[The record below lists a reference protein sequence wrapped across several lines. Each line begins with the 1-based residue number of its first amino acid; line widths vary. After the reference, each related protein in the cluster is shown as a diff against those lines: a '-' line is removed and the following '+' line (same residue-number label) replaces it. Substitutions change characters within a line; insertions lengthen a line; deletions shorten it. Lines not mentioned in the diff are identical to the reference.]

1 MDIRWI
7 KLSVNMFDDEK
18 IRIIRTMPDGD
29 KIILIWIQLLCLAGK
44 INDGGEVYVGQRVV
58 YTDDMLATILGC
70 HVTLVRTAVKT
81 FESFGMIE
89 IDESGK
95 ISISNW
101 EKHQNIDALE
111 ELRARDN
118 ERQKKARLRK
128 RIKALGYDPMA
139 PGVPNDLPNLEE
151 YYKQLNRVT

>member
-70 HVTLVRTAVKT
+70 HVTLVRTAIKT

-111 ELRARDN
+111 ELRAKDN
-118 ERQKKARLRK
+118 ERQKKSRLRK
-128 RIKALGYDPMA
+128 RIKALGHDPMA
-139 PGVPNDLPNLEE
+139 PGVPKDLPSLEE
-151 YYKQLNRVT
+151 YYKQLNGVT

>member
-70 HVTLVRTAVKT
+70 HVTLVRT
-81 FESFGMIE
+81 
-89 IDESGK
+89 GK
-95 ISISNW
+95 ISIANW

-111 ELRARDN
+111 EMRARDN

-139 PGVPNDLPNLEE
+139 PGVPKDLPSLEE
-151 YYKQLNRVT
+151 YYKQLNSVT